1 MPRVSIFILLPCKR
15 KTRVQIFPPIL
26 YCKLSN
32 YYKKK
37 RKKKNI
43 IYKLY
48 LEIRNENVWGNF
60 DTWHKFDTKI
70 LITSNNIVLDI
81 LNTKSVQQLD
91 QLSIEHK
98 IHTNT
103 LFFLFIIYLSY
114 IYTHHNKTCSRSI
127 QYTIIVKK

>member
-15 KTRVQIFPPIL
+15 KTRVQIFPSIL

-37 RKKKNI
+37 RKKKHI

-60 DTWHKFDTKI
+60 DTWHIFDTKI

-114 IYTHHNKTCSRSI
+114 IYTHHTKTCSRSI